1 MQLNQTRSVVCP
13 RCVYIT
19 AVSCVSFSASQ
30 KGSRLSTMKHVKAIA
45 AAVTTATATVIAAV
59 AYATL
64 IVLDFSGYLPILTAH
79 RRPAFDEPPERTF
92 KQPPN
97 FQQSKR
103 LQNILQQI
111 QSHIAKSTS
120 TREHYASVCKRI
132 DAMLLDRSA
141 RARLSEGDV
150 KNHFNSN
157 WPAFTPLHPSSM
169 KFKDQILW
177 GWTDKSTDGPNEI
190 HLNPDLVRELEAAPE
205 VCEKSGFLDFPDPLS
220 RAQTCSP
227 TSR

>member
-1 MQLNQTRSVVCP
+1 
-13 RCVYIT
+13 
-19 AVSCVSFSASQ
+19 
-30 KGSRLSTMKHVKAIA
+30 MKHTIKAIA
-45 AAVTTATATVIAAV
+45 AAVTTATAIIIAAV
-59 AYATL
+59 AYAIL
-64 IVLDFSGYLPILTAH
+64 IILDFSGYLPTLPAH
-79 RRPAFDEPPERTF
+79 PCLAFDEFPPERPF

-111 QSHIAKSTS
+111 QSHIAKSTN

-141 RARLSEGDV
+141 RACLSEGDV
-150 KNHFNSN
+150 KNYFNSN
-157 WPAFTPLHPSSM
+157 WPTFKPLHPSSM

-177 GWTDKSTDGPNEI
+177 GWTDKSTNAPNEI
-190 HLNPDLVRELEAAPE
+190 HLNSDLIRELEAAPE
-205 VCEKSGFLDFPDPLS
+205 VCETSGFLDFPDPFS

-227 TSR
+227 TSH